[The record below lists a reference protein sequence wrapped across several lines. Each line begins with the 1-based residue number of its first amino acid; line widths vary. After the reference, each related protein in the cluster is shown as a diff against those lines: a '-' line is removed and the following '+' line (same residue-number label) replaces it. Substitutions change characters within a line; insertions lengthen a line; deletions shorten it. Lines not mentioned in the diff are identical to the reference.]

1 MTCYQRHLRWL
12 FDALDLE
19 YDKANR
25 TRVDTAIREVLGLA
39 QGVHCP
45 EVWSS
50 IKALQPEDR
59 DSLPARVAEVLS
71 HDKA

>member
-1 MTCYQRHLRWL
+1 MTCYQRHMRWL

-25 TRVDTAIREVLGLA
+25 TRVDTAIRKVLGLA
-39 QGVHCP
+39 EGARCP

-50 IKALQPEDR
+50 IKALQPEARDR
-59 DSLPARVAEVLS
+59 LPARVAEVLN
-71 HDKA
+71 HDTA